1 MNRNIVL
8 NLVFIAI
15 FILFLVLS
23 FVIDFFFFIPIICFL
38 PFSFKSI
45 KHKKTYSKEISSDSS
60 YIEAYNKSKIKY
72 CPRCNGEIN
81 QSNAK
86 FCYHCGLKLNNNEN
100 VVFYG

>member
-23 FVIDFFFFIPIICFL
+23 FTIDFFFFLPIICFL

-45 KHKKTYSKEISSDSS
+45 KNKKSYAEEISSDSS
-60 YIEAYNKSKIKY
+60 SFRASKKSAIIY
-72 CPRCNGEIN
+72 CPRCNREIN